1 MNRMIR
7 LTAASLI
14 SLGFL
19 SSTAIA
25 QAPPPEVPELEI
37 DYLVN
42 EGEVEVKILEI
53 NADARTLT
61 VEVDETKETATLLV
75 PEDADIIRTFPNNI
89 QREIELSDL
98 SIGDD
103 IMIQGV
109 EVDGVVHITIVGV
122 AV

>member
-1 MNRMIR
+1 MNRIHR

-14 SLGFL
+14 GLGFL
-19 SSTAIA
+19 STTAIA
-25 QAPPPEVPELEI
+25 QSPPPEVPELEVE
-37 DYLVN
+37 YLVN

-53 NADARTLT
+53 DSDARTLT
-61 VEVDETKETATLLV
+61 VEVDETQETATLLV